1 MARALSS
8 TRDGLMSFVTQL
20 AFHNAWLYILRTEWE
35 VHEEKYQSLERYH
48 TNWPHN
54 ESSLVCFGANNR
66 LTRGTSALMFNKT
79 LDIINPLKAEAVLY
93 RCPTNPDRPDEVFVK
108 LGQVSIEDIRI
119 LMKKARNDFSI
130 RSNLIDSLFVGQ
142 RIREA
147 YHYQFTCILYLEPL
161 FELASNELSI
171 IAPRICEFLDCNRNP
186 VPEWFRDILVLPGAL
201 YPNPE
206 YDLIAI
212 RNTPFPRLDIAYRF
226 SQSVVDLADNMLA
239 MRGLKYLRNEISS
252 TELLKD
258 KPDKYLN
265 RILASQGTRGIG
277 TQASNVKILSS
288 AYNMHLVQQ
297 KSAFEL
303 QQKVRDTLSHSLIC
317 QERFA
322 SSRAARNSELP
333 WGACLI
339 DEPELAVGI
348 LEQLEHQLNH
358 SANSLKDAVEELKAL
373 EEMCSAHVRDFFN
386 AEVAISN
393 LRLQKTLYFLTFAST
408 AIALVALFKA

>member
-1 MARALSS
+1 
-8 TRDGLMSFVTQL
+8 MSFVTQL
-20 AFHNAWLYILRTEWE
+20 EFHNAWLYILRTGWE
-35 VHEEKYQSLERYH
+35 VQEEKFQSLERYH
-48 TNWPHN
+48 TNWPHS

-66 LTRGTSALMFNKT
+66 LTRGTSALVLNKD
-79 LDIINPLKAEAVLY
+79 LDILNPLKAEAVLY
-93 RCPTNPDRPDEVFVK
+93 RCPTNPDKPDEVFVK
-108 LGQVSIEDIRI
+108 LGQVSIEDIRM
-119 LMKKARNDFSI
+119 LRNKANNDFSI
-130 RSNLIDSLFVGQ
+130 RSNLINSLFVGQ
-142 RIREA
+142 RIRET
-147 YHYQFTCILYLEPL
+147 YHHQFTCVLYLEPL
-161 FELASNELSI
+161 FELASNDLSI
-171 IAPRICEFLDCNRNP
+171 IAPRICDFLNCNRNP

-226 SQSVVDLADNMLA
+226 SQSVVDLANNMLA
-239 MRGLKYLRNEISS
+239 MRELIYLRNEISS
-252 TELLKD
+252 TKLLKD

-265 RILASQGTRGIG
+265 RILASHGTSRIG
-277 TQASNVKILSS
+277 AQDSNVKILSS
-288 AYNMHLVQQ
+288 VYNMHLVEQ

-303 QQKVRDTLSHSLIC
+303 QQKARDTLSRSLIC
-317 QERFA
+317 QQRFA

-348 LEQLEHQLNH
+348 LEQLEHQLSN
-358 SANSLKDAVEELKAL
+358 SANSLKDKVEELKML

-386 AEVAISN
+386 AEVAISS
-393 LRLQKTLYFLTFAST
+393 LRLQKTLYFLAFAST